1 MNDWQGQ
8 FAQGFTSTGSVDNTW
23 VIGVFFAIL
32 AVLGLVWFAYDQFQ
46 KYQARQPKKPARDPE
61 AGGTGS
67 RIGAKFV
74 PVPGRLNPLQQK
86 LLQEMIDEFRRQET
100 SAQAVPSAVLEKFAE
115 YFYNNVKRMKTPD
128 KEVEDFVNRNFPLQE
143 GFTVELDLQTSG
155 SLHLVK
161 SKVIEVSGKN
171 IIVEFNNQVPDFLR
185 KGMSLQINYNVGKHF
200 LQGSTVISEVRHD
213 VGVILKK
220 PTEVVLTSERRYN
233 RMTLRKATGTLHD
246 PRSEYQTPVKV
257 LDLSLEGVRVQVG
270 RPLDKSRIYQL
281 TFETEDEGRPLA
293 FGPIEC
299 APSKA
304 FLTGSG
310 TYETGLVFL
319 YLDVATK
326 AKLLQYMKR
335 LVLELQAAAKTA
347 GAEEQS

>member
-8 FAQGFTSTGSVDNTW
+8 FAQGFTNNGSVDNTW
-23 VIGVFFAIL
+23 VIGVFFGVV
-32 AVLGLVWFAYDQFQ
+32 AVLGALWFAYDRYQ
-46 KYQARQPKKPARDPE
+46 KYQARQPRKMAKASE
-61 AGGTGS
+61 EGASGS
-67 RIGAKFV
+67 RTGAKFV

-86 LLQEMIDEFRRQET
+86 LLQELIDEFRRQET
-100 SAQAVPSAVLEKFAE
+100 AAQAVPSAILEKFAE
-115 YFYNNVKRMKTPD
+115 FFYNNVKRMKTPD
-128 KEVEDFVNRNFPLQE
+128 KDVEDFVNRNFPLQE

-161 SKVIEVSGKN
+161 SKVIEVAGKH
-171 IIVEFNNQVPDFLR
+171 IIVEFSSQVPDFLR

-200 LQGSTVISEVRHD
+200 LQGSTVITEVRHD

-233 RMTLRKATGTLHD
+233 RMILRKATGTLHD

-257 LDLSLEGVRVQVG
+257 LDLSLEGVRIQVG
-270 RPLDKSRIYQL
+270 RPLDKTRIYQL
-281 TFETEDEGRPLA
+281 HFETEDEGKPLA

-310 TYETGLVFL
+310 NYETGLVFL
-319 YLDVATK
+319 YLDVGTK
-326 AKLLQYMKR
+326 TRLLQYMKR
-335 LVLELQAAAKTA
+335 LVLELQAAAKSSEA
-347 GAEEQS
+347 DSPG